1 MDSFEI
7 SCDLPGSS
15 SLLYYAW
22 LDSESHSAFTGGVA
36 AIESLL
42 GSRFTTWDGYIT
54 GSILEL
60 SEGKRILMRWRTNEF
75 PENAD
80 DSRLEINFENIE
92 GGCRLN
98 LKHSNIPEGQGEQYK
113 SGWDEHY
120 FQPMLKFFSKL

>member
-1 MDSFEI
+1 MESFKI
-7 SCDLPGSS
+7 SCDFPGTS

-36 AIESLL
+36 AIESII
-42 GSRFTTWDGYIT
+42 GSRFTAWDGYIT

-60 SEGKRILMRWRTNEF
+60 SEGKRILMRWRTTEF
-75 PENAD
+75 PEDAE
-80 DSRLEINFENIE
+80 DSLLEITLEDISA
-92 GGCRLN
+92 GCQLT
-98 LKHSNIPEGQGEQYK
+98 LKHSNIPDGQGEQYK